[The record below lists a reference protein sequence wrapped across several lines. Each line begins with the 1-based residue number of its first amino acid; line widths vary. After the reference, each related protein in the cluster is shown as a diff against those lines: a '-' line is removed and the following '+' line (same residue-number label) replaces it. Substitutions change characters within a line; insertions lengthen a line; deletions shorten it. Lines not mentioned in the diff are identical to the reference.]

1 MKKRL
6 TNEEVCEEISITDE
20 LLSNLADITEGFV
33 GAEIEQAV
41 IAALFEAFSGDRA
54 LKVTDLERV
63 IKNTVPLSVTQREQI
78 IKIREWANVRAVAAT
93 AKEDRSEYLETNEEK
108 KDEKK
113 PEDDIR
119 ISRGGRTIDF

>member
-63 IKNTVPLSVTQREQI
+63 NKKYSSTFSNAKR
-78 IKIREWANVRAVAAT
+78 AN
-93 AKEDRSEYLETNEEK
+93 Y
-108 KDEKK
+108 KD
-113 PEDDIR
+113 
-119 ISRGGRTIDF
+119 